1 MMLHCIYILFTLLI
15 MNTQTLTLSS
25 YDKAVLVL
33 DTFSEIGSLKR
44 ALDQHGL
51 NSTAFMCQIN
61 ADNLLARRY
70 SQVKIVLCDILAS
83 EILDKADDIEADP
96 RRSALQVAARQWLA
110 SKWNAKQ
117 YGDRLNLDITEQ
129 VDVAGALLEARAR
142 SDKVIVS
149 TATRTAISITATPTP
164 SSKDADK

>member
-1 MMLHCIYILFTLLI
+1 M
-15 MNTQTLTLSS
+15 
-25 YDKAVLVL
+25 VL

-70 SQVKIVLCDILAS
+70 SQVKIVLCDVLAS
-83 EILDKADDIEADP
+83 EILDKADDLEADP

-142 SDKVIVS
+142 SDKVI
-149 TATRTAISITATPTP
+149 ATTYTRQSIDDAVLPP
-164 SSKDADK
+164 NSKDAG